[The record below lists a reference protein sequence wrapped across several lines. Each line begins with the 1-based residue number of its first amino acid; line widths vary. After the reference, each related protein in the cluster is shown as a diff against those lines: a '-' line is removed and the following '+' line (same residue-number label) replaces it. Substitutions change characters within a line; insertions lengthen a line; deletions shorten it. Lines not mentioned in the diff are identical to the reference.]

1 VNFTTPAGEAAL
13 VGHDSVAWQ
22 VFRNPVSLFIGG
34 VAAVLLELAEPR
46 VRSGVWDNSSFTT
59 DPVDRLRRTGL
70 AAMVTVYG
78 AKSSAE
84 AMIANV
90 RRIHDSIE
98 GRTEAGEVYRAN
110 DPELLDWVQA
120 TASFGFLRA
129 YCAYVRPL
137 PPAARDSFY
146 AEGVPAA
153 LLYGATGAPRS
164 EHEVT
169 ELFEKMGAKLES
181 SAVLAEFLK
190 IMRNAPIFPAP
201 LRPVQRL
208 LVRAAIHI
216 LPPWAGAL
224 LRKERG
230 LSRAERRLV
239 QGIGAAADRL
249 RLDGSP
255 AAEACARLGLPRDYL
270 WKATATPASIRSSS
284 AP

>member
-1 VNFTTPAGEAAL
+1 
-13 VGHDSVAWQ
+13 

-34 VAAVLLELAEPR
+34 VAAVILELAEPR

-70 AAMVTVYG
+70 AAMVTLYG

-84 AMIANV
+84 AMITNV

-98 GRTEAGEVYRAN
+98 GRTPAGESYRAN

-120 TASFGFLRA
+120 TASFGFLEA

-137 PPAARDSFY
+137 PLAARDLFY

-153 LLYGATGAPRS
+153 LLYGATGAPRN
-164 EHEVT
+164 ERDMAA
-169 ELFEKMGAKLES
+169 LFDKMRPKLERS
-181 SAVLAEFLK
+181 EVLAEFLK

-208 LVRAAIHI
+208 LIRAAIQI
-216 LPPWAGAL
+216 LPPWAREL
-224 LRKERG
+224 VREERG
-230 LSRAERRLV
+230 LGRAEHQLV
-239 QGIGAAADRL
+239 KRIGAAADRL
-249 RLDGSP
+249 RLDGGP

-270 WKATATPASIRSSS
+270 WKAAAASPGIRSSS
-284 AP
+284 PS